1 MDKIQEGANNNLKGL
16 WTKYQRE
23 QITIYKDC
31 EQNTRG
37 SKYQFKGTVDKI
49 QEGANNNLKGLWTKY
64 HRKNKKKT
72 FFFKILTLPL
82 IWIFFYYQSLSNVN
96 ITKVLNTC
104 NIHTYSYLLIPY
116 CILMLTF
123 IDFSNL
129 EYLI

>member
-49 QEGANNNLKGLWTKY
+49 QEGANNNLKGL
-64 HRKNKKKT
+64 
-72 FFFKILTLPL
+72 
-82 IWIFFYYQSLSNVN
+82 
-96 ITKVLNTC
+96 
-104 NIHTYSYLLIPY
+104 
-116 CILMLTF
+116 
-123 IDFSNL
+123 
-129 EYLI
+129 